1 MEREMK
7 RWNRGAL
14 IAVVIAIATATGLL
28 NQPRAEAPA
37 RAVAPAIEL
46 TYSLETMSFEVRT
59 GGLAIQIEL

>member
-1 MEREMK
+1 MK

-28 NQPRAEAPA
+28 NQSRAEAPA
-37 RAVAPAIEL
+37 QAAAPAIEL